1 MFSQPLEETGA
12 FFVARFFS
20 LISSPLERL
29 FLIITTHLREQAPFN
44 KQKISSTIDFPE
56 ANHGFLG

>member
-20 LISSPLERL
+20 LKSRPLERL
-29 FLIITTHLREQAPFN
+29 FLIITTHLQGA
-44 KQKISSTIDFPE
+44 SSLQQTEDLV
-56 ANHGFLG
+56 ND

>member
-1 MFSQPLEETGA
+1 MAP
-12 FFVARFFS
+12 FFS

-44 KQKISSTIDFPE
+44 KQKISSTTDFPE